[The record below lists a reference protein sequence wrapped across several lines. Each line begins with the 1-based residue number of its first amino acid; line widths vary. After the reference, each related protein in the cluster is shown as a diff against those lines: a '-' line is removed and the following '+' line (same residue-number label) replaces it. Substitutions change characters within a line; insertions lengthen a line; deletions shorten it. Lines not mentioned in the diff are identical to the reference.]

1 MARSLNFR
9 IYVVEG
15 LHYVVK
21 TYTLISC
28 AVTTQ
33 LIFAFVFTYVKCRF
47 SYDRAHIFCLPLAG
61 QETTQL
67 NPGQILV
74 SSGPPVNIPPNQIL
88 VSSGPPGGQPTQLV
102 TLIQSSGP
110 GPQSSSPAPVLVQ
123 VCMSPLPQ
131 IVSSDPQGDSLLN

>member
-1 MARSLNFR
+1 MA
-9 IYVVEG
+9 E
-15 LHYVVK
+15 
-21 TYTLISC
+21 
-28 AVTTQ
+28 
-33 LIFAFVFTYVKCRF
+33 IFV
-47 SYDRAHIFCLPLAG
+47 SPLTG

-123 VCMSPLPQ
+123 VCMNKLIFLTSISVQ
-131 IVSSDPQGDSLLN
+131 QQEMHF